1 MSRAHNFNNLEGKI
15 FGRLKVEK
23 LSAKSKP
30 KKIYWECVCECGNIV
45 TIISSSLISGNT
57 KSCGCL
63 RKELTSSRRSTHKK
77 SFSSEYN
84 TYHHMIKRCYSKNHN
99 SYDYYGGRGITVCE
113 RWLESFENFY
123 EDVGEKP
130 SKKHSLDRIDNDGN
144 YEPSNCR
151 WATQSTQVINSRRK
165 KGKSGYKYIYDT
177 GSGYKVDF
185 AREYNRRISLTI
197 KAIEDTIELRDL
209 WLREYEEDKEKWI
222 EDTINK
228 TYKRESS
235 GMEK

>member
-99 SYDYYGGRGITVCE
+99 SYDYYGGRGITVCD

-123 EDVGEKP
+123 EDMGEKP
-130 SKKHSLDRIDNDGN
+130 SPKHSIDRINNDGN
-144 YEPSNCR
+144 YEPDNCK
-151 WATQSTQVINSRRK
+151 WSTQSEQTVNSRHALS
-165 KGKSGYKYIYDT
+165 KSGHKYIHNIGT
-177 GSGYKVDF
+177 GYRVELSRMG
-185 AREYNRRISLTI
+185 NRRQSLVI
-197 KAIEDTIELRDL
+197 KDIENAIKLKDL
-209 WLREYEEDKEKWI
+209 WLREFEEDKDKWV
-222 EDTINK
+222 ENTK
-228 TYKRESS
+228 YKIYERE
-235 GMEK
+235 MRKVKR

>member
-1 MSRAHNFNNLEGKI
+1 MKKEDKFGELVGDR
-15 FGRLKVEK
+15 FGRLTITRV
-23 LSAKSKP
+23 LNKSKH
-30 KKIYWECVCECGNIV
+30 KRVYSECVCDCGNIV
-45 TIISSSLISGNT
+45 QVLLSSLKNGNT

-63 RKELTSSRRSTHKK
+63 RKELTSLRMSTHKK
-77 SFSSEYN
+77 SFSPEYN
-84 TYHHMIKRCYSKNHN
+84 SYHHMIKRCYKKNTN
-99 SYDYYGGRGITVCE
+99 VYSGYGGRGIKVCD

-123 EDVGEKP
+123 KDMGEKP
-130 SKKHSLDRIDNDGN
+130 SKKHSLDRINNDGN
-144 YEPSNCR
+144 YEPDNCR

-235 GMEK
+235 GMKK